1 MLGHVLKRQKNEQMW
16 MNQKLYNTLF
26 GLIILVALDKGT
38 VFKNNFDH
46 YFLLLYI
53 YIYRNINKY
62 IILSEHF
69 LRSTYTYGSHIY
81 LTNVLNIIYSQSFLV

>member
-62 IILSEHF
+62 MILLKYF
-69 LRSTYTYGSHIY
+69 LRSVYIYGHHTSK
-81 LTNVLNIIYSQSFLV
+81 TNILDVIYSQSY